1 MLFEQGV
8 EKFLTPAEIR
18 SSKPGDGLNQ
28 VDDAATS
35 RKVEYTK
42 STDYFES
49 LCTG

>member
-18 SSKPGDGLNQ
+18 SSKPGDGLTQ
-28 VDDAATS
+28 VDDVTAGC
-35 RKVEYTK
+35 KVKYTE
-42 STDYFES
+42 STDHFES